1 MTVQQRKRAIGLVA
15 GLVGLAGLAILA
27 AAVAVPLETGAPEPA
42 PQAPAVGPPPDDR
55 GADQTPGASR
65 PTLGELAR
73 VSAMDLRRPLHDP
86 PATAAAAPKAA
97 SAVPMTVRLVG
108 TIVEPGH
115 SMAVFRKAD
124 GSFELCAQGESVTD
138 AGGAVTVTGVAPEK
152 VTVEYAGQ
160 AQELA
165 VPPGPPR

>member
-1 MTVQQRKRAIGLVA
+1 MTVRQRKRVIGLVA
-15 GLVGLAGLAILA
+15 GLVGLAGLAVLVG
-27 AAVAVPLETGAPEPA
+27 AVAAPLETAAPGPA
-42 PQAPAVGPPPDDR
+42 PQPPAGGPPTDQR
-55 GADQTPGASR
+55 GADQTPDASR

-73 VSAMDLRRPLHDP
+73 VSAMDLRRPLWDP
-86 PATAAAAPKAA
+86 PATAAAAPNAA

-138 AGGAVTVTGVAPEK
+138 AGGAVTVTAVAPEK

-165 VPPGPPR
+165 VPLRPQQ